1 MKRHLLS
8 IFSIV
13 MIGALISSCSTSS
26 DLANNSPIKKRRYTK
41 GFHLDFKKTESPAKY
56 ESTAELSPSQNS
68 DLVKPESHTINGL
81 EPIASSKAEMS
92 AIIDREEPVFG
103 SESPE
108 PSVKEEIAQFELPPA
123 EYNTDRQRKRELKDA
138 FNRYD
143 DLNQPAAVSGEPQ
156 WLYYVLAIII
166 PPLAIGLL
174 YGITL
179 EFWISLVLTLLFWLP
194 GAIYSL
200 IMTLKYYGEM

>member
-1 MKRHLLS
+1 MKKHLLS
-8 IFSIV
+8 IFSIAL
-13 MIGALISSCSTSS
+13 IGALISSCSTSS
-26 DLANNSPIKKRRYTK
+26 DLASNSPIKKRRYTK
-41 GFHLDFKKTESPAKY
+41 GFHVDFKKSDSPAKY
-56 ESTAELSPSQNS
+56 ESTAEQSRAQNG
-68 DLVKPESHTINGL
+68 DLAKPESHIISGL
-81 EPIASSKAEMS
+81 EPIASSKAELHTV
-92 AIIDREEPVFG
+92 IELKEPVTA

-108 PSVKEEIAQFELPPA
+108 MVNEDIIQFELPPA
-123 EYNTDRQRKRELKDA
+123 EYESNRQRKRELKDA
-138 FNRYD
+138 FSRYD

-166 PPLAIGLL
+166 PPLGIGLL